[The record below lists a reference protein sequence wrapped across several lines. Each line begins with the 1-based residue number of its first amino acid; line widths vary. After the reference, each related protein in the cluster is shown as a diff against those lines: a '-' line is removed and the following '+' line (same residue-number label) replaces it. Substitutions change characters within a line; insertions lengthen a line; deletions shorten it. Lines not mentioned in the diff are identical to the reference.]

1 MFFKVTFTIR
11 ASRVLKWIHELKEQF
26 LDAVSIKYVGLEYCY
41 TKAKWIHE
49 VKKYVAPLAF
59 GIMPVCSLYLA
70 RMRSAGTLLWP
81 LVDGVGVEERVG
93 QDSFNMP
100 ALCPSDLKDSS
111 RAILFKV
118 VLLTSFFYHG
128 GDERSVEGF
137 V

>member
-1 MFFKVTFTIR
+1 
-11 ASRVLKWIHELKEQF
+11 
-26 LDAVSIKYVGLEYCY
+26 
-41 TKAKWIHE
+41 

-70 RMRSAGTLLWP
+70 RTSSAGTLLWP

-93 QDSFNMP
+93 QDSFNKP

-111 RAILFKV
+111 RASSFKV
-118 VLLTSFFYHG
+118 VILTSFFYHG
-128 GDERSVEGF
+128 GDERSVQGF